1 MHGNE
6 IIYALIC
13 NKNHVLSCQYSM
25 LSFNALDV
33 FLFEFSRKEIMLD
46 LDLKSDQERK
56 NTTPKLYQCSNLK

>member
-33 FLFEFSRKEIMLD
+33 FSFEFSRNEIMLD
-46 LDLKSDQERK
+46 LDLKSDQE
-56 NTTPKLYQCSNLK
+56 